1 MNTTLPPSTK
11 SRDVKKSHYKQKFEK
26 QGGVVSFSESEK
38 YLDEILLAVSLEE
51 NKFVC
56 AVMVEN
62 KIYVQ
67 EEYVK
72 SSHEKTLAISQSRW

>member
-1 MNTTLPPSTK
+1 MKL
-11 SRDVKKSHYKQKFEK
+11 HYKQKFEK
-26 QGGVVSFSESEK
+26 QGGVVLFSESET

-56 AVMVEN
+56 ADMVEN
-62 KIYVQ
+62 KNYVQ

-72 SSHEKTLAISQSRW
+72 RSHEKTLAISQIRW